1 MTKIL
6 SEDKALELTEMLLQ
20 NDKAI
25 KNELEQKINEDSN
38 NFKTSDTKPTEI
50 GKLGD
55 IVFCSSPIPGGYIGW
70 VYTEY
75 GWLGFGQIENAPED
89 DTIPENAFLLSDGT
103 PFTLS
108 DGTIFLYTD

>member
-1 MTKIL
+1 MVKVL
-6 SEDKALELTEMLLQ
+6 SEEKAIELTELLLEH
-20 NDKAI
+20 DKLI
-25 KNELEQKINEDSN
+25 KDELEQKIKDNSAVLE
-38 NFKTSDTKPTEI
+38 KSDTKPTYK
-50 GKLGD
+50 GTVGD
-55 IVFCSSPIPGGYIGW
+55 IIFCSSPIPGGYIGW